1 MLLNAIL
8 EDLEK
13 RDIKT
18 VEAIA
23 RKNNPENPSGPVE
36 FYLANKFIIYKDDK
50 EFPLV
55 RLEL

>member
-13 RDIKT
+13 RHIKT
-18 VEAIA
+18 VETIA

-36 FYLANKFIIYKDDK
+36 FYLKNKFIIYKDDK